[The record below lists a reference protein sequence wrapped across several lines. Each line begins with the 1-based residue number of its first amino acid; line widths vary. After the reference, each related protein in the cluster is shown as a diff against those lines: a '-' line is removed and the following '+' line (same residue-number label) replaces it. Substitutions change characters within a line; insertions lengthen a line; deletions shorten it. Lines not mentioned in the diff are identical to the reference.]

1 MKPKIPT
8 FVALAFC
15 LFCLPACKN
24 QPQATIKSEI
34 VIPPEAEKIA
44 NFSIEL
50 TSPLQPNDI
59 IELGKT
65 YTDTVTFL
73 EFNNEGDEW
82 MFMVEKDN
90 NTIGLIDN
98 KERKTE
104 LVKGDKIMIN
114 WTMDSIR
121 YAGDDEFI
129 EFTEFLIASQKIAS
143 VKLQDKEVKVLW
155 RATQYDEDLEM
166 DVNTIILNED
176 YIQDISEPE
185 KAALAYVATF
195 IGNEC
200 QWDENVKED
209 RSNLKCKIL
218 WALEL
223 GYQCSNQHLDFLKA
237 WFRNNETVLE
247 TFQSCPTTPD
257 GATIQNTFEEI
268 NVATKGNQI
277 IVSFK
282 GSGMNLRA
290 SESWTWNEKHIFKFN
305 ENELIIIKK
314 EVSPKEFNTISFEE
328 H

>member
-1 MKPKIPT
+1 MKPKIPL
-8 FVALAFC
+8 FVVLGLC
-15 LFCLPACKN
+15 LFCLHACKY
-24 QPQATIKSEI
+24 QPKETIEREIITSAESE
-34 VIPPEAEKIA
+34 EKVVLP
-44 NFSIEL
+44 IEL
-50 TSPLQPNDI
+50 TSKLQPNETI
-59 IELGKT
+59 KLGKT

-73 EFNNEGDEW
+73 EFNDEGDEW

-98 KERKTE
+98 NERKIE
-104 LVKGDKIMIN
+104 LVRGDKIVID
-114 WTMDSIR
+114 WKMDSIR

-143 VKLQDKEVKVLW
+143 LKLQDKNVKVLW

-200 QWDENVKED
+200 EWNGNVNAD

-218 WALEL
+218 WALDL
-223 GYQCSNQHLDFLKA
+223 GYQCSYQHLDFLKA
-237 WFRNNETVLE
+237 WFRNNETALKAL
-247 TFQSCPTTPD
+247 QSCSTTPD
-257 GATIQNTFEEI
+257 GATIQSTFDEI
-268 NVATKGNQI
+268 NIATKGNEI
-277 IVSFK
+277 IVTFK
-282 GSGMNLRA
+282 ASGMNLRA
-290 SESWTWNEKHIFKFN
+290 SESWTWNEKHIFEFN
-305 ENELIIIKK
+305 ENELIITEK
-314 EVSPKEFNTISFEE
+314 EVSPKEFSTISFEE